1 MWGMSEPTPLTRK
14 ITLQRAV
21 MLWESLWAAM
31 QRPALVIGVA
41 IALSA
46 SGILGELPKW
56 AQLSALALLALGF
69 LISLRGMAKIK
80 SPSQLAAMRRIEQ
93 ASNINHRAVS
103 SFNDDLVAESQS
115 DESAALWREHQRRKL
130 AELNSVKIAKPTSAW
145 RKFDP
150 AALRVPVA
158 LAALSALLLGPG
170 DLLSNTRTAASLTAP
185 LQLQP
190 LTIDAWLKP
199 PAYTGKPPLLLT
211 SAAMREKLE
220 RGSDILVPENAS
232 LSLRVQG
239 VENPRLAFFSLDDS
253 TTELKSVTA
262 QSKTSETGFSSEI
275 KLERPLRVKLF
286 DGAKELASWPIAL
299 IPDEPPKI
307 KISAEPK
314 AEKLGALNL
323 SWETSDDYGVK
334 SIAAEI
340 SLADQQENEVG
351 FENNGVFLFDPP
363 SFKIALRHTGAKS
376 ESGDTTQDLS
386 AHAWAGLYVE
396 VVLTATDAAGHA
408 TTTEPKRFKMPERN
422 FYRPLAMALIEQRK
436 NLILNPD
443 SAPDVAVMLDAMLAF
458 PYSIADKTGLILN
471 LSVIKSSLANAGDTD
486 VVVQTITDLWP
497 IAIAIEDG
505 ELADARAE
513 LKALKQQLEQ
523 ALRDGAPPEKI
534 AELTDK
540 LRKAMDRLLD
550 QMRKES
556 EKRQAEGTP
565 NKELPKGREIS
576 KDQLKKMLDDIKKL
590 SESGSKEAA
599 EKLLSELDKLLQ
611 NLQPGQGDQAEQN
624 GDPGLQEKLDELS
637 NMMRRQQELMDK
649 TQRLPQNGGDQPGD
663 QQGSDLADKQG
674 GLSDQ
679 LDRLQRELDGEGKG
693 ELGDASKSMKGAEG
707 NLREGSK
714 DEALQQQG
722 EAMEQMQK
730 GAKKLGQRL
739 AQQGQGKTGQE
750 GKDGEA
756 GGNNDDPLGRPRST
770 HNPDQ
775 GPNKNAVPSEMA
787 IKRAREILEQLRN
800 RSSDQNLGETEKG
813 YIERLLK
820 GLY

>member
-1 MWGMSEPTPLTRK
+1 MWAMSEPKALTRK
-14 ITLQRAV
+14 ITLQRAA
-21 MLWESLWAAM
+21 MLWENLWVAI
-31 QRPALVIGVA
+31 QWPALVIGVA
-41 IALSA
+41 VALSA

-56 AQLSALALLALGF
+56 AQLATLSLLALGF
-69 LISLRGMAKIK
+69 LISLFNVTKLK
-80 SPSQLAAMRRIEQ
+80 SPSQLSAMRRMEQ
-93 ASNINHRAVS
+93 ASNIDHRALS
-103 SFNDDLVAESQS
+103 SLDDDLVLESRS
-115 DESAALWREHQRRKL
+115 EESAALWQEHQRRKL
-130 AELNSVKIAKPTSAW
+130 AELDAVKISKPTSAW

-150 AALRVPVA
+150 TALRVPVA

-170 DLLSNTRTAASLTAP
+170 DLLSNTLNAASLTAP
-185 LQLQP
+185 IQLQP

-220 RGSDILVPENAS
+220 SGSDILVPENAA

-239 VENPRLAFFSLDDS
+239 VEKPRLAFFTLDDA
-253 TTELKSVTA
+253 TTELKTVTA
-262 QSKTSETGFSSEI
+262 QSKSSETGFTSEI

-307 KISAEPK
+307 KLAAEPK

-323 SWETSDDYGVK
+323 NWETSDDYGVK
-334 SIAAEI
+334 SIIAEI
-340 SLADQQENEVG
+340 SLADQQENVVG

-363 SFKIALRHTGAKS
+363 NFKIALRHSGAKL
-376 ESGDTTQDLS
+376 EAGDTTQDLS

-396 VVLTATDAAGHA
+396 VVLTATDAAGHTTA
-408 TTTEPKRFKMPERN
+408 TEAKRFKMPERN
-422 FYRPLAMALIEQRK
+422 FYRPLAKALVEQRK

-471 LSVIKSSLANAGDTD
+471 LSVIKSSLGNADDTD
-486 VVVQTITDLWP
+486 VVVQAISDLWP

-523 ALRDGAPPEKI
+523 ALREGAPPEKI

-540 LRKAMDRLLD
+540 MRKAMDKLLD
-550 QMRKES
+550 QMRKEA
-556 EKRQAEGTP
+556 EKRQAEGGT
-565 NKELPKGREIS
+565 KDQPKGKAIS
-576 KDQLKKMLDDIKKL
+576 KDQLQKMLDDIKKL

-611 NLQPGQGDQAEQN
+611 NLQPGQGDQADQN

-649 TQRLPQNGGDQPGD
+649 TQRLPQNGGDQPSD

-679 LDRLQRELDGEGKG
+679 LDRLQRELNGEGKG
-693 ELGDASKSMKGAEG
+693 ELGDASKNMKGAEG
-707 NLREGSK
+707 SLRDGSK
-714 DEALQQQG
+714 DDALQQQG
-722 EAMEQMQK
+722 QAMDQMQK

-739 AQQGQGKTGQE
+739 AQQGQGKTGQQ

-756 GGNNDDPLGRPRST
+756 GGTNDDPLGRPRAT

-800 RSSDQNLGETEKG
+800 RSNDQNLGETEKS